1 MRKLP
6 VYLALD
12 TSGSMVGEPIEAVKN
27 GMKILT
33 DALRQDPYALETAHL
48 SVITFDSSARQVV
61 PMSDLTSFTPPDV
74 SASGSTCL
82 GAALGLLAQ
91 KIDTEVTKTT
101 ADTKG
106 DWKPMVFIMTDGG
119 PTDDWR
125 RGLAE
130 FRKRKTGVVVAC
142 AAGGAA
148 DTSVLKEITENVVTL
163 DVADSASLKS
173 FFRWVS
179 ASISQGSLKID
190 AKGAEV
196 GGLNELPPP
205 PPEVNVVR

>member
-6 VYLALD
+6 VYLVLD
-12 TSGSMVGEPIEAVKN
+12 TSGSMMGEPIEAVKN
-27 GMKILT
+27 GMIILT

-61 PMSDLTSFTPPDV
+61 PMSDLTSFTPPAV
-74 SASGSTCL
+74 SAGGSTAL
-82 GAALGLLAQ
+82 GAALDLLAK

-106 DWKPMVFIMTDGG
+106 DWKPMVFVMTDGG

-125 RGLAE
+125 RGLGE
-130 FRKRKTGVVVAC
+130 FKKRKTGVVVGC
-142 AAGGAA
+142 AAGPSA
-148 DTSVLKEITENVVTL
+148 DTSVLKEITENVVSL

-205 PPEVNVVR
+205 PPEVNVVH